1 MTLSSRMGVMN
12 HGRIAQV
19 GTPAAIYESP
29 ATKFVADFIGS
40 VNLFEG
46 RVLEE
51 GAGRIQSD
59 ELGCVVVV
67 DRPLRCTRNATVW
80 TAVRPEKINMSRA
93 TPGAPGP
100 RENVIRGVVKEIAY
114 MGDVSIYIVQ
124 VDSGKTVR
132 VTLPNI
138 MRDAEHRITR
148 DETVDLSWH
157 GSSPVVL
164 TE

>member
-1 MTLSSRMGVMN
+1 MN

-40 VNLFEG
+40 VNMFEG

-51 GAGRIQSD
+51 GTGRIHSD
-59 ELGCVVVV
+59 ELGCVVAV
-67 DRPLRCTRNATVW
+67 DRALNCGRGTTVW
-80 TAVRPEKINMSRA
+80 TAVRPEKINMTRA
-93 TPGAPGP
+93 LEQPPGP
-100 RENVIRGVVKEIAY
+100 RENAVRGVVKEIAY

-124 VDSGKTVR
+124 IDSGKTVR

-138 MRDAEHRITR
+138 LRDADHRIGR
-148 DETVDLSWH
+148 DEAVYLSWH